1 MEPILGVFQDMYD
14 AWESATDFID
24 GMPDIYFRS
33 VLIIQM
39 NEIDDHVCDLMP
51 IEKITNEMV
60 DIISVTFNWM
70 RSKGLDAQG
79 ISDAV
84 KRRTS
89 RFADVDAI
97 MAKYND
103 LYGL

>member
-1 MEPILGVFQDMYD
+1 MFD
-14 AWESATDFID
+14 AWESSTDFVD
-24 GMPDIYFRS
+24 GMPEVYFRN
-33 VLIIQM
+33 VLTIQM
-39 NEIDDHVCDLMP
+39 NEIDDH
-51 IEKITNEMV
+51 IEAKAPLEKVTNEMV

-97 MAKYND
+97 LAKYND